1 MKSLDKTSCCRSN
14 FSPHALGLHLA
25 LILSDYHVGVHEQ
38 HAVIESST
46 TQISSQ
52 QSAPLQLI
60 GQLLVVHGPQD
71 LLCDL
76 LGPLTVVPLNH

>member
-1 MKSLDKTSCCRSN
+1 MT
-14 FSPHALGLHLA
+14 
-25 LILSDYHVGVHEQ
+25 LIWSDYHLGVHD
-38 HAVIESST
+38 AVTESSK

-60 GQLLVVHGPQD
+60 SQLVVVHGPQD

-76 LGPLTVVPLNH
+76 LGPLTMVLLNH